1 MAMSVTLFLFIV
13 SAPVDEKHL
22 RLINPLLNLEK
33 SEAHPQGSVL
43 DPEGAPMPGALGFW
57 LVQPCGTYSVLMM
70 GAH

>member
-43 DPEGAPMPGALGFW
+43 DPEGPRC
-57 LVQPCGTYSVLMM
+57 LV
-70 GAH
+70 H